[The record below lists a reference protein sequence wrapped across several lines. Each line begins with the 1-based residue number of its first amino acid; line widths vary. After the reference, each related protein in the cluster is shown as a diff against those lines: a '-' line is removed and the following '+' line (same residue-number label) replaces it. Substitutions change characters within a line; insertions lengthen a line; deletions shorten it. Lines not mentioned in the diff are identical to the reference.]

1 MVVVIHVEE
10 VRHVEQ
16 GGNVDDN
23 KDEAA
28 ACVRR
33 VEMDGEG
40 TCTARLRE
48 VNGALVVP
56 AAGEDMDSHQT
67 VSAGMADEPEDGD
80 HREEGGDAKKLLDCR
95 VR

>member
-1 MVVVIHVEE
+1 
-10 VRHVEQ
+10 
-16 GGNVDDN
+16 VDDN
-23 KDEAA
+23 KDEAV

-48 VNGALVVP
+48 VNGALVVQ
-56 AAGEDMDSHQT
+56 AGGGDMDSHQR

-80 HREEGGDAKKLLDCR
+80 HREEGDDAKKLPGCR